1 MARQTTKKKIE
12 TPESKADNV
21 AEAIKNERGIDA
33 LKAELDRYI
42 LAVREKDLIIKN
54 LQKTNEEL
62 SHELS
67 EARNK

>member
-12 TPESKADNV
+12 TPEARADNV
-21 AEAIKNERGIDA
+21 AEEIKNERGIDA
-33 LKAELDRYI
+33 LRAELDRYI
-42 LAVREKDLIIKN
+42 LAVREKDLIIRN
-54 LQKTNEEL
+54 LQKTNEDL

>member
-1 MARQTTKKKIE
+1 MGSRASTLLRDEELEEIKKE
-12 TPESKADNV
+12 H
-21 AEAIKNERGIDA
+21 GIDA
-33 LKAELDRYI
+33 LRAELDRYI
-42 LAVREKDLIIKN
+42 LAVREKDLIIRN

>member
-1 MARQTTKKKIE
+1 MARQTTKKKVE
-12 TPESKADNV
+12 TPEARADV
-21 AEAIKNERGIDA
+21 LEDIKKEHGIDA

-42 LAVREKDLIIKN
+42 LAMREKDLIIKN